1 MGNALEDIGR
11 IRKLVINWRLCGRYL
26 RLKQKFKRQ
35 KKCLDRIGA
44 VHAGEIRR
52 LKESKKREI
61 DRLEQIVLTQQT
73 KIEIIQRESADR
85 VMEALRL
92 VGTGY
97 ALRETDEKIRD
108 LRFEKFEE
116 QKREENYPFSLRS
129 SLSTDDQTEYDELF
143 EAHKTRGLAEGYD
156 EATIHRV
163 WNQNEE
169 KVLED
174 IHKPY

>member
-116 QKREENYPFSLRS
+116 QKREENYPVLTQTALWQRTIRQLIRRRTVRS
-129 SLSTDDQTEYDELF
+129 SS
-143 EAHKTRGLAEGYD
+143 RLAGWLRD
-156 EATIHRV
+156 TT
-163 WNQNEE
+163 
-169 KVLED
+169 
-174 IHKPY
+174 KPRSIGSGIRTKNRS

>member
-97 ALRETDEKIRD
+97 AVRDTDEKIRE
-108 LRFEKFEE
+108 LRFEKFEQ
-116 QKREENYPFSLRS
+116 QKRQDEYPFSLRHT
-129 SLSTDDQTEYDELF
+129 LTGEDKAQYDATF
-143 EAHKTRGLAEGYD
+143 EAHRQRGIEQGLD

-174 IHKPY
+174 LSQGY